1 MSYDITNQVINRR
14 NQAEARL
21 QVEIEDEGRL
31 AFLRRLNDA
40 PDINV
45 TDWEAQFAADLTE
58 HPRSLTQRQRECVD
72 KLRREYE
79 HRLPAESRV
88 KFRTPNSELST
99 LRSSAT
105 AEDGRTPNFITRAAA
120 GGCEYV
126 VKSEGAQLV
135 ECGVPATMKSGR
147 GLLYCDAH
155 AHIVQTD
162 CKRKNVPLTLTPIP
176 ASKL

>member
-99 LRSSAT
+99 LRSRAT
-105 AEDGRTPNFITRAAA
+105 AEDGRTPKNAVIA
-120 GGCEYV
+120 GGAYQVEEAEAGR
-126 VKSEGAQLV
+126 VKLAAETPFGDGLMLTAQDGSKHRPWCPRV
-135 ECGVPATMKSGR
+135 SGSR
-147 GLLYCDAH
+147 LPRYRR
-155 AHIVQTD
+155 T
-162 CKRKNVPLTLTPIP
+162 N
-176 ASKL
+176 